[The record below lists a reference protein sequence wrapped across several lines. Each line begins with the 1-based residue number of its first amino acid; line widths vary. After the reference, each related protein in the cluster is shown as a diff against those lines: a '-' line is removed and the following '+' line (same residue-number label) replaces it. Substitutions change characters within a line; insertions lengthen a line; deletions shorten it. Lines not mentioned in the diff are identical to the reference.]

1 MVEDKQRPQRPKNQ
15 NMMVENR
22 KKLSVTG
29 VNDVSRFSDASIS
42 LKTELGPLTVKG
54 SNLRILKLDLEN
66 TIIDIEGTIDGLD
79 YGGKAK
85 SAKPGFLSRK

>member
-1 MVEDKQRPQRPKNQ
+1 MVEEKQRQQRPRNQ
-15 NMMVENR
+15 NMMLENR

-29 VNDVSRFSDASIS
+29 VNDVSRFSDANIL
-42 LKTELGPLTVKG
+42 LKTELGSMTIKG

-66 TIIDIEGTIDGLD
+66 TIIDIEGTIDSLD

-85 SAKPGFLSRK
+85 SAKPGILSRK